1 MTRTAE
7 LREGKEPR
15 PSLPAASFEVSS
27 TMSPEFKGQCQQVPG
42 STSQKHCN
50 TLRYYGN
57 VNLRFL
63 KIYKAQKQEK
73 VTEELK
79 HNPSLPPKAPR
90 KHTNSPYT
98 VGVNTALP
106 QYAHNSFW

>member
-73 VTEELK
+73 VTEEHK